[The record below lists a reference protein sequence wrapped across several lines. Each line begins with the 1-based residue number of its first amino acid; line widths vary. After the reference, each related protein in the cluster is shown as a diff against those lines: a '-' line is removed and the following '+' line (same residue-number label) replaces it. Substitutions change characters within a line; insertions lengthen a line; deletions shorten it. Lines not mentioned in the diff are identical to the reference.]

1 MWKMSYNFRR
11 QKYISVSKLKCI
23 FSCLSLFQINNW
35 VFAET
40 WFTGICFYG
49 FMIKIQV
56 LTYWDDHC
64 DWLDN
69 QSKGARSGGRGLVD
83 VTPLQKG
90 WKTLWDPEASS
101 QTVPLKIVGIY
112 TKITG
117 DYFPNNLSGLNL
129 VIGGVLH
136 KHRQENIMS
145 PTILSNSE
153 AVYLGS
159 FSDALF
165 NT

>member
-1 MWKMSYNFRR
+1 MHLF
-11 QKYISVSKLKCI
+11 LFI
-23 FSCLSLFQINNW
+23 FVPNKQLGFCRDLIYWNLFL
-35 VFAET
+35 
-40 WFTGICFYG
+40 WFYDQDSGAH
-49 FMIKIQV
+49 
-56 LTYWDDHC
+56 TYWDDHC

-69 QSKGARSGGRGLVD
+69 HSKGARSGGRGLVD

-117 DYFPNNLSGLNL
+117 EYFPNNLSGLNL
-129 VIGGVLH
+129 VIGVVLH

-145 PTILSNSE
+145 PAILSNSE

-165 NT
+165 NTQIYLNAHACYI